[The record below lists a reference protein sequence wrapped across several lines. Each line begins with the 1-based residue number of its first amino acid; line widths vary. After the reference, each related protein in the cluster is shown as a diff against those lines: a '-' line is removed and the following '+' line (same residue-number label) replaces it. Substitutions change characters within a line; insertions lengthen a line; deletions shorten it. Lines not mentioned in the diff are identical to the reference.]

1 MPDLSDTFR
10 RLAAECLLLARNARD
25 ASDRATH
32 LAMAQT
38 WYELANSHPAKID
51 PLLRSFNDR
60 QITAPVQQQQQIQSK
75 KDE

>member
-10 RLAAECLLLARNARD
+10 RLAAECLLLARHARD

-38 WYELANSHPAKID
+38 WYELANTYPANPVLKA
-51 PLLRSFNDR
+51 LNER
-60 QITAPVQQQQQIQSK
+60 QMTAPVQQQQQIQPK
-75 KDE
+75 KGE